1 MKAKIN
7 WHYSRSDMAQTII
20 DLFRSEST
28 HAITIFA
35 PRRMGKTEL
44 LLEDLW
50 PLAKKSGF
58 DVRYA
63 SFWMDKGNPK
73 AVFLDA
79 ISNKSQD
86 HATVKARIGVGGT
99 FVEATSGGTP
109 KDSSVNIKEIKD
121 EFVKLCRGKKKVL
134 LLLDEIQQ
142 LAVREQD
149 ETFVAALRTLL
160 DTNKGKV
167 YVVFTGSSREGLIEM
182 FNKQKAPLFNFSHQL
197 DLPELGSEFVNHMLG
212 AFKKASGK
220 PIKLAPSIR
229 VFSALNRVPAR
240 FHDLL
245 RTMLINGRQDI
256 EQALKEYRISS
267 RENQTFLNTWDALK
281 PLDKKVLISMAND
294 EENLFSEV
302 GRQSIADS
310 LGLPDIS
317 KSSLQKSISRLKNAA
332 LIESFQRGSYEFS
345 ELAFRDFVLY
355 KSK

>member
-1 MKAKIN
+1 VKAKIN
-7 WHYSRSDMAQTII
+7 WHYSRSEIAQTII
-20 DLFRSEST
+20 DLFTSGST

-50 PLAKKSGF
+50 PLAKKRGF

-63 SFWMDKGNPK
+63 SFWMDKSNPK

-79 ISNKSQD
+79 ISSKPQD
-86 HATVKARIGVGGT
+86 QTAVKARIGVGGT
-99 FVEATSGGTP
+99 FVEATSSGAP
-109 KDSSVNIKEIKD
+109 KESAVNIREIKA

-167 YVVFTGSSREGLIEM
+167 YVVFTGSSREGLINM
-182 FNKQKAPLFNFSHQL
+182 FKKQKAPLFNFSHQL

-212 AFKKASGK
+212 AFKQASGK
-220 PIKLAPSIR
+220 SIKLAPSIR

-256 EQALKEYRISS
+256 EQALKEYKISN
-267 RENQTFLNTWDALK
+267 RENQIFLNTWDALK
-281 PLDKKVLISMAND
+281 PMDKQLLISIANN
-294 EENLFSEV
+294 EENLFSEA
-302 GRQSIADS
+302 GRQSIADN
-310 LGLPDIS
+310 LGLSAIS
-317 KSSLQKSISRLKNAA
+317 KSSLQKSIGRLKDAA

-345 ELAFRDFVLY
+345 EMAFREYVVN
-355 KSK
+355 K